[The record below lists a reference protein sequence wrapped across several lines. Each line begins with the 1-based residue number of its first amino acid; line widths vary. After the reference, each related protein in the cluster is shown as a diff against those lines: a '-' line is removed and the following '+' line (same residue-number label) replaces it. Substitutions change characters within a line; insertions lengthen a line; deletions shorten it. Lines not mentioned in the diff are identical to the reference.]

1 MEIMDRTNEFHSMV
15 DRMRSRNNAPTT
27 TLERRS
33 LLSSPSFNTS
43 SNKRSTHSRSE
54 FSMMAAEISRNITN
68 TAGKLEKLTKLAKR
82 KTLFDD
88 KPVEIGELTFIIK
101 QDIAKLNKQIAMLQE
116 YTKNQRHPSK
126 QATEHTSNVVV
137 ALQSKLADTS
147 MSFKDVLEIRTENM
161 KMSKDKRDQFLFSTA
176 EQNADQSFVSSPLL
190 KSRRRG
196 NADSPPQQQNETSTS
211 TMAAGSGA
219 LVGAGGYQPAHENS
233 ESTLSLGIPMITPE
247 QQQQQQQ
254 LMLAEQDR
262 YIEHRSTAI
271 ESIESTIAELGGIF
285 QQLATMVAE
294 QRETVQRIDQ
304 NTEDIEMNVMGAQ
317 RELLKYYTNIS
328 SNRWLMIKIFATI
341 IFFFLLFTLIM

>member
-1 MEIMDRTNEFHSMV
+1 MSFKDRTTEFHSMV
-15 DRMRSRNNAPTT
+15 DRIRSRSNAPTPM
-27 TLERRS
+27 ERRS
-33 LLSSPSFNTS
+33 LLSSPKFNTTS
-43 SNKRSTHSRSE
+43 KRQPHSRSE

-116 YTKNQRHPSK
+116 YTKGQRQSSK
-126 QATEHTSNVVV
+126 QASEHTSNVVV
-137 ALQSKLADTS
+137 SLQSKLADTS
-147 MSFKDVLEIRTENM
+147 MCFKDVLEIRTENM

-176 EQNADQSFVSSPLL
+176 EQNTEQSFGNSPLL

-196 NADSPPQQQNETSTS
+196 NADGGSPPQQQQQQLQQN
-211 TMAAGSGA
+211 
-219 LVGAGGYQPAHENS
+219 GGYQPEQE

-254 LMLAEQDR
+254 MILAEQDR

-328 SNRWLMIKIFATI
+328 SNRWLMIKIFVTI
-341 IFFFLLFTLIM
+341 IFFFLLFTIIM

>member
-1 MEIMDRTNEFHSMV
+1 MSFKDRTTEFNAIA
-15 DRMRSRNNAPTT
+15 DRIRSRSKNQS

-33 LLSSPSFNTS
+33 LLSSPKFDVS
-43 SNKRSTHSRSE
+43 SSTKKRHPQSE
-54 FSMMAAEISRNITN
+54 FSLMAAEISRNITS

-101 QDIAKLNKQIAMLQE
+101 QDIAKLNKQIAMLQD
-116 YTKNQRHPSK
+116 YTKGQKHPSK
-126 QATEHTSNVVV
+126 QANEHTSNVVV
-137 ALQSKLADTS
+137 SLQSKLADTS
-147 MSFKDVLEIRTENM
+147 MNFKDVLEIRTENM
-161 KMSKDKRDQFLFSTA
+161 KISKDKRDQFLFSAA
-176 EQNADQSFVSSPLL
+176 EQPAEGSSFGVGSPLL

-196 NADSPPQQQNETSTS
+196 NAENNGAASPPPNQTYRPE
-211 TMAAGSGA
+211 
-219 LVGAGGYQPAHENS
+219 LEN

-247 QQQQQQQ
+247 QQQQQQEQ
-254 LMLAEQDR
+254 MAVAEQDR

-294 QRETVQRIDQ
+294 QREQVQRIDQ
-304 NTEDIEMNVMGAQ
+304 NTDDIEMNVMGAQ

-328 SNRWLMIKIFATI
+328 SNRWLMIKVFATV